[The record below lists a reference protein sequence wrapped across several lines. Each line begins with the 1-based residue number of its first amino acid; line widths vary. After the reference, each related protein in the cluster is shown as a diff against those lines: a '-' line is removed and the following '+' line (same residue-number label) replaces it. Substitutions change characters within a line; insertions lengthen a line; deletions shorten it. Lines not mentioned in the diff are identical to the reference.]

1 MIVTIDSLDDPR
13 VAEYRDVPDPERLR
27 RHGVFVAEGRV
38 VVRHLLASPR
48 FETRSVLVS
57 PPALEGLRDAIEP
70 RADLPVFVMPV
81 DRLTA
86 LVGFNIHRGCL
97 AIGARPPAA
106 IVGDWWREASP
117 GGLVVAA
124 EHVGNADNLG
134 ALFRNALAFGAGGIL
149 LSPGCCDPLYRK
161 AIRVS
166 TGAAL
171 RLPYAVDEAWPG
183 ALQALRAA
191 GARVLAMTPR
201 LPARDLE
208 DAVASCVE
216 GSPIVVLVGHEGDG
230 LSGDAI
236 AASDQRVRIPLAP
249 GVDSLNV
256 STAAAIALHACRR
269 HIGRRKQFPSGT

>member
-13 VAEYRDVPDPERLR
+13 VAEYRGIPDPELLR
-27 RHGVFVAEGRV
+27 RHGVFVAEGRQ
-38 VVRHLLASPR
+38 VVRHLLASRR

-57 PPALEGLRDAIEP
+57 PTALEGLRDALEP
-70 RADLPVFVMPV
+70 RPELAVFVMPV
-81 DRLTA
+81 DRFAA

-97 AIGARPPAA
+97 AIGVRPPAMP
-106 IVGDWWREASP
+106 VDDWRSEAMR

-124 EHVGNADNLG
+124 ERIGNADNLG

-161 AIRVS
+161 SVRVS

-171 RLPYAVDEAWPG
+171 RLPYTVDAAWPG
-183 ALQALRAA
+183 AFRRLRTA
-191 GARVLAMTPR
+191 GACVLAMTPS
-201 LPARDLE
+201 LSGQNLD
-208 DAVASCVE
+208 DAVAARGP
-216 GSPIVVLVGHEGDG
+216 GSTFVVLVGHEGDG
-230 LSGDAI
+230 LSAEAI
-236 AASDQRVRIPLAP
+236 AASSGPVRIPLAH

-269 HIGRRKQFPSGT
+269 RLGWPPASGR